1 VNYKNVH
8 VMVLGANGFIGRWVA
23 RALSR
28 QGAMLIL
35 PVIDPSDAK
44 SVFRKYDIQG
54 EITPLD
60 LANFDRVSDL
70 LNATRPTILFN
81 LAGYG
86 VNRNERDE
94 SQAYRIN
101 AELLGVLCQ
110 PGWKRESPSWTGQQ
124 IIHVGSAME
133 YGTNPGDLSEDS
145 YTAPTTGYGRSKL
158 AGTKMLS
165 KSSLE
170 TGVHALTARLFAVY
184 GPGESPNRLLP
195 SLFRTAKTGE
205 SLELTAGLHQR
216 DFVYVEDVAEG
227 LLRLGMTTAPL
238 GSVVNLATGRL
249 TTIRE
254 FAETAADVLGMDR
267 NRLKFGALPTREEE
281 MAHMPVSTRKLAE
294 LSGWVPQTDIAS
306 GVQKTLEF
314 HRAQLSGVRNG

>member
-1 VNYKNVH
+1 
-8 VMVLGANGFIGRWVA
+8 
-23 RALSR
+23 
-28 QGAMLIL
+28 
-35 PVIDPSDAK
+35 
-44 SVFRKYDIQG
+44 
-54 EITPLD
+54 
-60 LANFDRVSDL
+60 
-70 LNATRPTILFN
+70 
-81 LAGYG
+81 
-86 VNRNERDE
+86 
-94 SQAYRIN
+94 
-101 AELLGVLCQ
+101 
-110 PGWKRESPSWTGQQ
+110 
-124 IIHVGSAME
+124 
-133 YGTNPGDLSEDS
+133 
-145 YTAPTTGYGRSKL
+145 
-158 AGTKMLS
+158 
-165 KSSLE
+165 
-170 TGVHALTARLFAVY
+170 
-184 GPGESPNRLLP
+184 
-195 SLFRTAKTGE
+195 
-205 SLELTAGLHQR
+205 LHQR